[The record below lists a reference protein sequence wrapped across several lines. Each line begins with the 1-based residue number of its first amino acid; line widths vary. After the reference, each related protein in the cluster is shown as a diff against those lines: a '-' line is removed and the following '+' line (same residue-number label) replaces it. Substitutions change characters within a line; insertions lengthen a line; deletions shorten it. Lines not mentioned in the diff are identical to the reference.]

1 MGQAGTIWH
10 TPYGIPPKNIIMS
23 DLEVNKKIPK
33 HSGFRSVLL
42 PLFLSV
48 FVLGAQSPPA
58 PPLAAVIPFLESAWS
73 VQGSQPLSPQSTRP
87 DL

>member
-1 MGQAGTIWH
+1 MGQAGKIWH

-33 HSGFRSVLL
+33 HSGFRSVAVATVSQCLC
-42 PLFLSV
+42 SRCTV
-48 FVLGAQSPPA
+48 PPA

-87 DL
+87 DP